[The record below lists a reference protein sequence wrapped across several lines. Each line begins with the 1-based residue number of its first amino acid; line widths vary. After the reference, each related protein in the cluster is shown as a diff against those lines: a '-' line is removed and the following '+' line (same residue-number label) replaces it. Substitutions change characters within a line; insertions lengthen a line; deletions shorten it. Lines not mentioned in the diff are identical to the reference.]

1 MCAVSECRA
10 LRVGQQPPGGAV
22 HLHQEAQYT
31 NWAPS
36 DPNGG
41 AVENCCLKARDLGPQ
56 WAGWLDYGCDQDQAS
71 TGTGPGTAEIL
82 ALCETQI
89 PATL

>member
-1 MCAVSECRA
+1 MWASS
-10 LRVGQQPPGGAV
+10 
-22 HLHQEAQYT
+22 HQEAQYT

-71 TGTGPGTAEIL
+71 TGTGPGTTEIR